1 MLMTTAVITKADQL
15 GGAVRAPPSKSYTHR
30 MLVAAL
36 LSQGVSKLSNPLVS
50 ADTQATLCAVEAFG
64 ATIETEESRWRVTGT
79 SLPRTPRKPID
90 CENSGTT
97 ARFLLP
103 IATLARGPSTFL
115 FGASLRKRPFGPLL
129 TALRQ
134 LGATIA
140 MQTSRQR
147 INTHGGGLNG
157 GSIPIRGD
165 VSSQF
170 ISGLL
175 FACPKA
181 EIDSEITL
189 STPLE
194 SKGYVQMTMNV
205 LEKHGVRV
213 HRSDG
218 YERFSIPSSQ
228 EYEPSSHIVPGDFSS
243 AAFLLAAGAITQ
255 STVKVTHLSTRQ
267 FQGDEVIVEHL
278 KKMGADVTT
287 GEDSV
292 KVSGRPLHSITVDV
306 KDMPDLVPVYAA
318 LACYSEGTSE
328 LSNARR
334 LEYKESNR
342 LNALHSELR
351 KMGADITEHSDGLVI
366 EGPCALHGATID
378 PHEDHRI
385 AMACSIAALGA
396 TGQTAIQNAEC
407 VEKSYPRFFEDL
419 QQLGAEI
426 IGT

>member
-1 MLMTTAVITKADQL
+1 MTTALITKTDQL

-36 LSQGVSKLSNPLVS
+36 LTQGVSKLSNPLVS
-50 ADTQATLCAVEAFG
+50 ADTQATLRAVEAFG
-64 ATIETEESRWRVTGT
+64 ATIEREESRWRVTGT
-79 SLPRTPRKPID
+79 SLPRTLTKPID

-115 FGASLRKRPFGPLL
+115 FGASLRNRPIGPLL

-134 LGATIA
+134 LGATIEV
-140 MQTSRQR
+140 QTTRQQ
-147 INTHGGGLNG
+147 INTHGGGLTG

-165 VSSQF
+165 LSSQF

-181 EIDSEITL
+181 KNDSEITL

-205 LEKHGVRV
+205 LEKHGIRV
-213 HRSDG
+213 HRSGD
-218 YERFSIPSSQ
+218 YECFSIPSSQ
-228 EYEPSSHIVPGDFSS
+228 EYEPYSHTVPGDFSS

-255 STVKVTHLSTRQ
+255 STVKVTNLSTRQ

-278 KKMGADVTT
+278 KEIGADVTT

-292 KVSGRPLHSITVDV
+292 EVRGRPLHSITADV
-306 KDMPDLVPVYAA
+306 KDTPDLVPVYAA
-318 LACYSEGTSE
+318 LACYAQGTSR
-328 LSNARR
+328 LLNAKR
-334 LEYKESNR
+334 LKYKESNR

-351 KMGADITEHSDGLVI
+351 KMGADVTEDSGGLVI
-366 EGPCALHGATID
+366 KGPCALHGSTVD
-378 PHEDHRI
+378 PHDDHRI
-385 AMACSIAALGA
+385 AMACSIVALGA
-396 TGQTAIQNAEC
+396 AGQTAIQNAEC
-407 VEKSYPRFFEDL
+407 VEKSYPQFFEDL
-419 QQLGAEI
+419 RQLGADI
-426 IGT
+426 SGP

>member
-1 MLMTTAVITKADQL
+1 
-15 GGAVRAPPSKSYTHR
+15 
-30 MLVAAL
+30 
-36 LSQGVSKLSNPLVS
+36 
-50 ADTQATLCAVEAFG
+50 
-64 ATIETEESRWRVTGT
+64 
-79 SLPRTPRKPID
+79 
-90 CENSGTT
+90 
-97 ARFLLP
+97 
-103 IATLARGPSTFL
+103 
-115 FGASLRKRPFGPLL
+115 
-129 TALRQ
+129 
-134 LGATIA
+134 
-140 MQTSRQR
+140 
-147 INTHGGGLNG
+147 
-157 GSIPIRGD
+157 

-292 KVSGRPLHSITVDV
+292 KVSGRPLHSITVDA

-328 LSNARR
+328 LLNAKR

-342 LNALHSELR
+342 LNALTSELR
-351 KMGADITEHSDGLVI
+351 KMGADVAENSDGLVI
-366 EGPCALHGATID
+366 KGPCPLHGATID
-378 PHEDHRI
+378 PHSDHRI

-396 TGQTAIQNAEC
+396 TGQTTIQNAEC

-426 IGT
+426 IGP